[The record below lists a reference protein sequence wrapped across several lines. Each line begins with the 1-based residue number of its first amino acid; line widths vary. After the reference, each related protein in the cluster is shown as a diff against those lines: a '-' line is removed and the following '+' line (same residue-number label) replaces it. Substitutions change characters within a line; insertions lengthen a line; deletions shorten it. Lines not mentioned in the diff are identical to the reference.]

1 MAVNNRQKCG
11 FILIE
16 LIIVMA
22 IIGLLSAMAI
32 PKMNQTVAENELD
45 GAARLLAADIRGLQQ
60 MTINGG
66 NTAYKLR
73 FINDTEPRY
82 NFTAGPQ
89 TVRKVY
95 LPNSV
100 KMMGYPVDI
109 VFRLDGMPFIGGQ
122 TIELKS
128 KVTGK
133 SLYIKLAPVTGRV
146 RITDSSGGS

>member
-1 MAVNNRQKCG
+1 MAASNKQNCG
-11 FILIE
+11 FMLIE

-22 IIGLLSAMAI
+22 IIGLLAAMAI
-32 PKMNQTVAENELD
+32 PKINQAVAENELD
-45 GAARLLAADIRGLQQ
+45 GAARLLAADIRGMQQ
-60 MTINGG
+60 MTINSGD
-66 NTAYKLR
+66 TAYILR

-89 TVRKVY
+89 TIRKVY

-100 KMMGYPVDI
+100 KMMGYPGDI
-109 VFRLDGMPFIGGQ
+109 VFRLDGMPFIGEQ
-122 TIELKS
+122 TIELQS

-146 RITDSSGGS
+146 RITGSNGD